1 MKKLLADILFW
12 IGDKACNYDN
22 ALAAWLYVNCM
33 RWSDKLVPWPEI
45 DRCDLID
52 DDEDTF

>member
-45 DRCDLID
+45 DRCDL
-52 DDEDTF
+52 DEDNETI